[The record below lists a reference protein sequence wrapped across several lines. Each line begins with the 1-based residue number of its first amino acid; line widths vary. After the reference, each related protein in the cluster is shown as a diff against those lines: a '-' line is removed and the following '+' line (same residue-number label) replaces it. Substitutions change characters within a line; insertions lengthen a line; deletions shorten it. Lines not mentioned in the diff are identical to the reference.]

1 MKLIRL
7 KFVLIALCSLTS
19 ILLSGC
25 STEEPLS
32 VKIENGSETVSANSA
47 KRSPEEAIRLAIDSH
62 NALYGGGE
70 SSSRFPRGLIDLSVS
85 PVKIIPSNPASRAVI
100 SDTCLYVVNFV
111 NDGGFA
117 IIAANRNC
125 DDVLAVTESGYFDPE
140 IGSDNPGLQIFMER
154 AIGYASEMAIKNP
167 IENSS
172 DESIPAPQSD
182 ELTRHKEYDDTI
194 YTTNIPMQVR
204 TAWGQG
210 GPSLDIDNYPEG
222 FLFKQNG
229 LCGCATLAIA
239 MATAYVEYPTV
250 INATKDTPTFTPN
263 WGHMKLHKAYKSETY
278 IYPCGTNRD
287 RQYHQE
293 IAQLCRAIGNIG
305 NATQKGT
312 LGNGETS
319 MYTNEIIGA
328 LTELGYN
335 VSEWTEFKQFMC
347 PPAKSGAI
355 TIVTGFSTTNPQSGH
370 CWIVDGEKAGNI
382 RHHYATKTGTQPWV
396 DTILWTRP
404 MEHMIHMNWG
414 WYGSGNGW
422 FNKGA
427 VSFQP
432 KNHSTSYNNLQ
443 YIIIRK

>member
-1 MKLIRL
+1 MKLL
-7 KFVLIALCSLTS
+7 KSLVIIALCSLTS
-19 ILLSGC
+19 ILFSGC
-25 STEEPLS
+25 STEEPFS
-32 VKIENGSETVSANSA
+32 VKVESGTETMSESSV
-47 KRSPEEAIRLAIDSH
+47 KRTPEEAIQLAIDSH
-62 NALYGGGE
+62 NALYGDVE
-70 SSSRFPRGLIDLSVS
+70 SSSRSPKGLVALSVS
-85 PVKIIPSNPASRAVI
+85 PVKIISSHPTSRATTA
-100 SDTCLYVVNFV
+100 DTCLYVVNFV

-125 DDVLAVTESGYFDPE
+125 DDVLAVTESGHYDPE
-140 IGSDNPGLQIFMER
+140 TGTDNPGLQIFMER
-154 AIGYASEMAIKNP
+154 AVGYASEMAGKNP
-167 IENSS
+167 GESS
-172 DESIPAPQSD
+172 LNELILTPKND
-182 ELTRHKEYDDTI
+182 ELTQHKEYDDTI
-194 YTTNIPMQVR
+194 YTTNIPMQVN

-210 GPSLDIDNYPEG
+210 GAILDINNYPEG

-239 MATAYVEYPTV
+239 MATAYLEYPTV
-250 INATKDTPTFTPN
+250 IKATTDTPSFTPD
-263 WGHMKLHKAYKSETY
+263 WEHMKLHKAYKTETY

-287 RQYHQE
+287 LQYHQE
-293 IAQLCRAIGNIG
+293 IAQLCRAVGNIG
-305 NATQKGT
+305 KATQKGT
-312 LGNGETS
+312 VGNGETS
-319 MYTNEIIGA
+319 MYTNEI
-328 LTELGYN
+328 LNTLNELGYN
-335 VSEWTEFKQFMC
+335 VDAWTEFKQFMC

-404 MEHMIHMNWG
+404 MENMIHMNWG

-432 KNHSTSYNNLQ
+432 KNYSVAYDNLQ
-443 YIIIRK
+443 YVIIRK